1 MKPEPVHHY
10 NSLPKAA
17 LVERILQLEEVNQK
31 QARKIMDLQRTANQ
45 QK

>member
-1 MKPEPVHHY
+1 MKPKPIHHY

-17 LVERILQLEEVNQK
+17 LVERILQLEELNQQ
-31 QARKIMDLQRTANQ
+31 QARKIMDLLHVANQ